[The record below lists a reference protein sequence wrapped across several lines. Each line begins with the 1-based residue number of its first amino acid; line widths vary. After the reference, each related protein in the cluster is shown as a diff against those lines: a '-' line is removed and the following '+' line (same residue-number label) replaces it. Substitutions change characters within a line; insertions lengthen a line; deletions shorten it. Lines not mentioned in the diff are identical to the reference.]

1 MKEKYTID
9 EILNA
14 MKDLQN
20 LKTNQIME
28 TKITKKNFLSNEVG
42 IPADTLK
49 LIQEAEKLN
58 QRRNLN
64 SGITHSI

>member
-1 MKEKYTID
+1 
-9 EILNA
+9 

-49 LIQEAEKLN
+49 LIQEAEKTKSKT
-58 QRRNLN
+58 Q
-64 SGITHSI
+64 SE

>member
-14 MKDLQN
+14 MNDLQD
-20 LKTNQIME
+20 LKTNQIIE
-28 TKITKKNFLSNEVG
+28 RKITKKNFLSNKVG

-49 LIQEAEKLN
+49 LIQEAEETKSKT
-58 QRRNLN
+58 Q
-64 SGITHSI
+64 SE

>member
-28 TKITKKNFLSNEVG
+28 TKITKKNFLSNKVG

-49 LIQEAEKLN
+49 LIQEAEKTKSKT
-58 QRRNLN
+58 Q
-64 SGITHSI
+64 SE